1 MSRFLSGRFAQ
12 LKAYV
17 PGEQPQ
23 NKSYIKLNTN
33 ESPYPP
39 APAVVEALNNKE
51 INDLRLYSD
60 PECKLLRKA
69 LADYYKVTPENIV
82 VGNGSDEILS
92 FAFMAFCDKNI
103 GVSYPDISYGF
114 YPVFADLYGIAK
126 NEIPLHGNFSINA
139 ADYFNAGST
148 IVIANPNAPTGVC
161 LSIADVESIVK
172 ANPNNVVV
180 IDEAY
185 IDFGGESC
193 IPLTAKYDNLLVV
206 QTYSKSRSL
215 AGARLGYAVGNSE
228 LIADLEKLRY
238 STNPYN
244 VNRLTLL
251 AGRAAIA
258 AFRVDA
264 GSYGR
269 FDHRGDGT
277 RHAEQRSRCVFVF
290 LGRLLDKLL
299 AVQGL
304 FLGSNDPSRPHISP
318 YLGPDLLF
326 PLGHGPLF
334 LHRCHTRASLLF
346 FPVNRSKPHQNHI
359 HKPSEPLPAVSY
371 DKLPYSC

>member
-1 MSRFLSGRFAQ
+1 MSRFLSDRFAQ

-39 APAVVEALNNKE
+39 APQVVEALNTKE

-60 PECKLLRKA
+60 PECKLLRIA
-69 LADYYKVTPENIV
+69 LADYYKVDFENIM

-92 FAFMAFCDKNI
+92 FAFMAFCDVNT
-103 GVSYPDISYGF
+103 GVSYPYVSYGF
-114 YPVFADLYGIAK
+114 YPVFAELYGIAK
-126 NEIPLHGNFSINA
+126 IEIPLRGDFSINA
-139 ADYFNAGST
+139 VDYFNAGTT

-161 LSIADVESIVK
+161 LSLADIESIVK

-215 AGARLGYAVGNSE
+215 AGARLGYAVGNRE

-251 AGRAAIA
+251 AGRAAIEGQA
-258 AFRVDA
+258 YYDNNNNEIILNREHTSV
-264 GSYGR
+264 
-269 FDHRGDGT
+269 
-277 RHAEQRSRCVFVF
+277 
-290 LGRLLDKLL
+290 KLNEMSFTL
-299 AVQGL
+299 TDSKANFIFASHPMLTGKQLYQGL
-304 FLGSNDPSRPHISP
+304 RERGILVRHFDKPKIADYVRITVGTKDQM
-318 YLGPDLLF
+318 D
-326 PLGHGPLF
+326 
-334 LHRCHTRASLLF
+334 SLLI
-346 FPVNRSKPHQNHI
+346 SLKEMLI
-359 HKPSEPLPAVSY
+359 
-371 DKLPYSC
+371 

>member
-1 MSRFLSGRFAQ
+1 MMSRFLSGRFAQ

-39 APAVVEALNNKE
+39 APQVVEALKTKE

-60 PECKLLRKA
+60 PECKLLRRA

-251 AGRAAIA
+251 AGRAAVEGQAYYDNNNDEIIQNREYTSA
-258 AFRVDA
+258 
-264 GSYGR
+264 
-269 FDHRGDGT
+269 
-277 RHAEQRSRCVFVF
+277 
-290 LGRLLDKLL
+290 KLKEMGFAL
-299 AVQGL
+299 TNSKANFIFASHPKLFGKELYQGL
-304 FLGSNDPSRPHISP
+304 RERGILVRHFEKPKISD
-318 YLGPDLLF
+318 YVRITGGTKDQMD
-326 PLGHGPLF
+326 
-334 LHRCHTRASLLF
+334 SLLI
-346 FPVNRSKPHQNHI
+346 SLK
-359 HKPSEPLPAVSY
+359 EMLTDA
-371 DKLPYSC
+371 

>member
-1 MSRFLSGRFAQ
+1 MSRFLSERFAQ

-39 APAVVEALNNKE
+39 APQVVEALNTKE

-60 PECKLLRKA
+60 PECKLLRIA
-69 LADYYKVTPENIV
+69 LADYYKVDFENIM

-92 FAFMAFCDKNI
+92 FAFMAFCDVNT
-103 GVSYPDISYGF
+103 GVSYPYVSYGF
-114 YPVFADLYGIAK
+114 YPVFAELYGIAK
-126 NEIPLHGNFSINA
+126 IEIPLRGDFSINA
-139 ADYFNAGST
+139 VDYFNAGTT

-161 LSIADVESIVK
+161 LSLADIESIVK

-215 AGARLGYAVGNSE
+215 AGARLGYAVGNRE

-251 AGRAAIA
+251 AGRAAIEGQA
-258 AFRVDA
+258 YYDNNNNGIIRNREHTSA
-264 GSYGR
+264 
-269 FDHRGDGT
+269 
-277 RHAEQRSRCVFVF
+277 
-290 LGRLLDKLL
+290 KLNEMSFTL
-299 AVQGL
+299 TDSKANFIFASHPMLTGKQLYQGL
-304 FLGSNDPSRPHISP
+304 RERGILVRHFDKPKIADYVRITVGTKDQM
-318 YLGPDLLF
+318 D
-326 PLGHGPLF
+326 
-334 LHRCHTRASLLF
+334 SLLI
-346 FPVNRSKPHQNHI
+346 SLKEMLI
-359 HKPSEPLPAVSY
+359 
-371 DKLPYSC
+371 

>member
-1 MSRFLSGRFAQ
+1 MSRFLSERFAR

-39 APAVVEALNNKE
+39 APAVIEALNTRE
-51 INDLRLYSD
+51 VSDLRLYSD

-69 LADYYKVTPENIV
+69 LADYYKVTPENIS

-92 FAFMAFCDKNI
+92 FAFMAFCDANI

-114 YPVFADLYGIAK
+114 YPVFADLYGISK
-126 NEIPLHGNFSINA
+126 NEIPLLGNFSICA
-139 ADYFNAGST
+139 SDYFNLGTT

-161 LSIADVESIVK
+161 LSLADIESIVK
-172 ANPNNVVV
+172 SNPNNVVV

-193 IPLTAKYDNLLVV
+193 IPLTAKYDNLLVI

-251 AGRAAIA
+251 AGRVAIA
-258 AFRVDA
+258 EQVYYDNNN
-264 GSYGR
+264 
-269 FDHRGDGT
+269 
-277 RHAEQRSRCVFVF
+277 AEIIQNREYTCTELQKMGFTLTDSKANFIF
-290 LGRLLDKLL
+290 ASHPKLFGKEL
-299 AVQGL
+299 YQGL
-304 FLGSNDPSRPHISP
+304 RERGILVRHFDKAKISD
-318 YLGPDLLF
+318 YVRITVGTKDQMD
-326 PLGHGPLF
+326 
-334 LHRCHTRASLLF
+334 SLLI
-346 FPVNRSKPHQNHI
+346 SLK
-359 HKPSEPLPAVSY
+359 EMLTDA
-371 DKLPYSC
+371 